1 MVRVREVW
9 KKGLPVGAGLVV
21 GVMLAFVAAGG
32 TAVAAGGEARAT
44 AGEARATAGEAR
56 AQDPAVQIQIQQAL
70 SNFRIQLQNELNLM
84 RNKINTLEQEQRNL
98 RFQLDIGT
106 IGRAG
111 SNTPIPSDPIPGI
124 TTYGRL
130 VSQANESER
139 FVLNAPRG
147 DLLAQLAMTSDGPGL
162 ILFDAGG
169 QISVALLATP
179 SGPELRMVDAEGVL
193 QTVLS
198 GQ

>member
-9 KKGLPVGAGLVV
+9 KKGLPVGGGLVA
-21 GVMLAFVAAGG
+21 GAMLAALLAGG
-32 TAVAAGGEARAT
+32 AARAAVGEAQAP
-44 AGEARATAGEAR
+44 
-56 AQDPAVQIQIQQAL
+56 DLAVQMQIQQAL
-70 SNFRIQLQNELNLM
+70 SNLQIQLQNELNMM
-84 RNKINTLEQEQRNL
+84 RNTISTLEQEQRNL
-98 RFQLDIGT
+98 RFQLDNGAL
-106 IGRAG
+106 GRAG
-111 SNTPIPSDPIPGI
+111 SSTPIPADPIPGI

-130 VSQANESER
+130 VSQSSDSER
-139 FVLNAPRG
+139 FVLNAARG

-169 QISVALLATP
+169 QIAVALLATP
-179 SGPELRMVDAEGVL
+179 TGPELRMVDADGAL

>member
-1 MVRVREVW
+1 MVRVREAW
-9 KKGLPVGAGLVV
+9 KKGLPVGGGVV
-21 GVMLAFVAAGG
+21 LGAMLASLLAGG
-32 TAVAAGGEARAT
+32 AARAT
-44 AGEARATAGEAR
+44 VVEAQAP
-56 AQDPAVQIQIQQAL
+56 DPAVQMQIQQAL
-70 SNFRIQLQNELNLM
+70 NNLQIQLQNELNMM
-84 RNKINTLEQEQRNL
+84 RNKISTLEQEQRNL
-98 RFQLDIGT
+98 RFQLDTGAL
-106 IGRAG
+106 GRAG
-111 SNTPIPSDPIPGI
+111 SNTPIPADPIPGF

-139 FVLNAPRG
+139 FVLTAPRG

-169 QISVALLATP
+169 QIAVALLATP
-179 SGPELRMVDAEGVL
+179 TGPELRMVDADGAL

>member
-1 MVRVREVW
+1 MVRVREAW
-9 KKGLPVGAGLVV
+9 RKGLPVGAGVVV
-21 GVMLAFVAAGG
+21 GAMLATLLAGG
-32 TAVAAGGEARAT
+32 PARAT
-44 AGEARATAGEAR
+44 VGEAQAL
-56 AQDPAVQIQIQQAL
+56 DPAVQMQIQMAL
-70 SNFRIQLQNELNLM
+70 SNFQIQLQNELNLM

-98 RFQLDIGT
+98 RFQLDTGA

-111 SNTPIPSDPIPGI
+111 SNAPIPADPIPGI

-130 VSQANESER
+130 VSQSSASER

-162 ILFDAGG
+162 ILFDASG

-179 SGPELRMVDAEGVL
+179 SGPELRMVDADGVL